1 MIDKGLL
8 KVLVCPKDH
17 TLLTMADSR
26 LIARLN
32 RAIAAGQ
39 IVNHAGQPVT
49 QAIAG
54 GLVRKD
60 KTLLYPVIDGIP
72 VMLAD
77 EAIPLKPLG

>member
-8 KVLVCPKDH
+8 NALVCPKDH
-17 TLLTMADSR
+17 SPLTMADSR

-39 IVNHAGQPVT
+39 ITNCAERPVT
-49 QAIAG
+49 EPITE

-60 KTLLYPVIDGIP
+60 KTLLYPIVDGIP
-72 VMLAD
+72 VMLVE
-77 EAIPLKPLG
+77 EAIPLEQIV